1 MAQSKKRETIIGN
14 TDGKAPI
21 LASEKPSMAEGS
33 KLSPASTGDGQ
44 TGTKPVSVAEALSLW
59 QTTCFD
65 LQSYGF
71 KVAILARDN
80 RVFML
85 LAPPASIGKLTFS
98 DGHFRIDDVPVLE
111 VV

>member
-1 MAQSKKRETIIGN
+1 MAQQKRQGTTIGN

-21 LASEKPSMAEGS
+21 LASEKPSTEGQS
-33 KLSPASTGDGQ
+33 KPSPASTGNEQ
-44 TGTKPVSVAEALSLW
+44 AGTKPVSVAEALSLW
-59 QTTCFD
+59 QTACFD

-85 LAPPASIGKLTFS
+85 LAPPASIGKVTFEG
-98 DGHFRIDDVPVLE
+98 GHFRLEGVPVSE
-111 VV
+111 V